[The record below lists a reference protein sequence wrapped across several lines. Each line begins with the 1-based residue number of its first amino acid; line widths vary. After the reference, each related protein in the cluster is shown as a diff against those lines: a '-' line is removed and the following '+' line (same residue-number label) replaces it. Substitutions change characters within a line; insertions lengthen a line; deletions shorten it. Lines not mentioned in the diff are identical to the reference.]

1 MHGNWHASMLP
12 ATRSNFSHDINIMK
26 ENSIFSITF
35 SFSHYFIPCSSS
47 FSNILN
53 RIDASPAHSNC
64 KVAQIYELM
73 HIFTS
78 DKPIISKLN
87 DSYPQNFGRIP
98 SRENIALFISEWIY
112 SLSFILFFIIY
123 PGVSNPGPAPRDSS
137 KNLSVFYQNLQ
148 GLIPFSSLPD
158 PHPNL
163 DRTKIFELQ
172 AYISKNIPDIV
183 ILNETWLKPTI
194 LNSEL
199 FSEAYDIFRLDRSPK
214 SHPPDPL
221 DPKKFRR
228 NGGGVLI
235 AINNNLSLRTK
246 MIPVKCT
253 AELLAVELTLPDC
266 TKIIITTCYRVGTLG
281 VANCNQIMQAL
292 NKLRRK
298 KMLRKFLVI
307 GDLNLKSINWSTGTS
322 ENALETEFLN
332 GFAELGLDQ
341 CIDAATHNKGNI
353 LDVLLTKSKHYISD
367 IKIIDTERFCISYHY
382 AIRFNIKHKVYR
394 KPRTKRTCYNY
405 KNARWENL
413 NNDLNTINWDSLL
426 DFQEPEAAWK
436 NFKNILFRK
445 IDINVPKF
453 TIKSEYQPPW
463 FDSECYLKCKEKD
476 KLHV

>member
-1 MHGNWHASMLP
+1 MTNTILSFPMHGNRHASVLP
-12 ATRSNFSHDINIMK
+12 ATRSNFSHDNNMN

-35 SFSHYFIPCSSS
+35 SFSHHFITCSSS

-78 DKPIISKLN
+78 DKP
-87 DSYPQNFGRIP
+87 GP
-98 SRENIALFISEWIY
+98 S
-112 SLSFILFFIIY
+112 
-123 PGVSNPGPAPRDSS
+123 PRGSS
-137 KNLSVFYQNLQ
+137 KNLSVFYQNVQ

-183 ILNETWLKPTI
+183 ILNETWLKPTF

-199 FSEAYDIFRLDRSPK
+199 FSDAYDIFRLDRSPK

-235 AINNNLSLRTK
+235 AFNNNLSLRTK

-281 VANCNQIMQAL
+281 VANCNQIMQTL

-322 ENALETEFLN
+322 ENVLETEFLN
-332 GFAELGLDQ
+332 GFAELGLVQ

-353 LDVLLTKSKHYISD
+353 LDILLTKSKQYISD
-367 IKIIDTERFCISYHY
+367 IKIIDTERFCISDHY
-382 AIRFNIKHKVYR
+382 AISFNISHKVYR

-436 NFKNILFRK
+436 NFKNILSQK

-463 FDSECYLKCKEKD
+463 LP
-476 KLHV
+476 